1 VPFFAALGDGACSN
15 VGCGATRPGEA
26 ALMIGTSAALRL
38 LFREDAPRPAP
49 PEAPPGLW
57 RYLLDE
63 RRVLIGGAPSNGGN
77 LFAWL
82 QHNLRLDAPDAFEA
96 ALAKAQ
102 PGVHGLTVLPFLA
115 GERNPDYP
123 LDVSGWIAGI
133 RTATTAFDIAQAGM
147 EAVAYRI
154 AAIADR
160 LRAAEPALSAFIATG
175 GLLRSP
181 AWMQMLA
188 DVLGLPLETTDV
200 PEASSRGAAL
210 MAWEALGRIRSALD
224 CPPERGHTFQPDPQ
238 RHAQHEQPRARHEAL
253 YRRIV
258 LDLEG

>member
-1 VPFFAALGDGACSN
+1 
-15 VGCGATRPGEA
+15 
-26 ALMIGTSAALRL
+26 
-38 LFREDAPRPAP
+38 
-49 PEAPPGLW
+49 
-57 RYLLDE
+57 
-63 RRVLIGGAPSNGGN
+63 VLIGGAPSNGGN

-82 QHNLRLDAPDAFEA
+82 QHNLRLDSPESFEA

-102 PGVHGLTVLPFLA
+102 PGAHGLTVLPFLA

-123 LDVSGWIAGI
+123 LDVTGWIAGL
-133 RTATTAFDIAQAGM
+133 RSATTAFDVAQAGM

-160 LRAAEPALSAFIATG
+160 LRAVEPGLSAFIATG

-210 MAWEALGRIRSALD
+210 MAWESLGRIRSALD
-224 CPPERGHTFQPDPQ
+224 CPPERGRPVQPDPA
-238 RHAQHEQPRARHEAL
+238 RHAQHQEPRARHEAL

-258 LDLEG
+258 LDPES